1 MKTLPAS
8 CGTPSGMPKPAIC
21 WHPARLR
28 CVPDGWV
35 TKAQTA
41 LRLRAATAA
50 TAGVGLASTFSR
62 KSVSDVMRWT
72 VCRRYAVKKKS
83 LPVRQHGQAKKVM
96 SFSAH
101 HHKNNIKK
109 EVLQVALLQ
118 IYDGLE
124 NPPKLLERRSAQTV
138 GELVR
143 QADALS
149 EKEHAQGYP
158 RNTYIVYN
166 NDGKRV
172 YQRW

>member
-1 MKTLPAS
+1 
-8 CGTPSGMPKPAIC
+8 MPDTVHHVMWYTVYDVKKEE
-21 WHPARLR
+21 PARAPAR
-28 CVPDGWV
+28 
-35 TKAQTA
+35 T
-41 LRLRAATAA
+41 
-50 TAGVGLASTFSR
+50 SSR
-62 KSVSDVMRWT
+62 VM
-72 VCRRYAVKKKS
+72 VE
-83 LPVRQHGQAKKVM
+83 P
-96 SFSAH
+96 H
-101 HHKNNIKK
+101 HHKNNTKQ

-124 NPPKLLERRSAQTV
+124 NPPKLLERYSAQTV

-166 NDGKRV
+166 NDGERV

>member
-1 MKTLPAS
+1 
-8 CGTPSGMPKPAIC
+8 MP
-21 WHPARLR
+21 
-28 CVPDGWV
+28 D
-35 TKAQTA
+35 TA
-41 LRLRAATAA
+41 HH
-50 TAGVGLASTFSR
+50 
-62 KSVSDVMRWT
+62 VMWYT
-72 VCRRYAVKKKS
+72 VYDAKKKS
-83 LPVRQHGQAKKVM
+83 LPVLQHGQAQRVM
-96 SFSAH
+96 SFAAH

-166 NDGKRV
+166 NDGERV

>member
-1 MKTLPAS
+1 MKFRMSPILT
-8 CGTPSGMPKPAIC
+8 T
-21 WHPARLR
+21 
-28 CVPDGWV
+28 
-35 TKAQTA
+35 
-41 LRLRAATAA
+41 
-50 TAGVGLASTFSR
+50 ASTVLWLYETT
-62 KSVSDVMRWT
+62 KGLWAAWHMCT
-72 VCRRYAVKKKS
+72 PQKKKS
-83 LPVRQHGQAKKVM
+83 LPVRRHGQAQGVM
-96 SFSAH
+96 SLAAH
-101 HHKNNIKK
+101 HHKNSTKQ
-109 EVLQVALLQ
+109 EVLQVALMQ

-166 NDGKRV
+166 NDGERV